1 MKEKNLL
8 NNLRNFNETFRK
20 DATYDDNKSCN
31 VRRFIFGKT
40 TGGGEW
46 KLTQSSL
53 LLKVKKTGNSIY
65 IYRNELDK
73 GYFQQ
78 HSTYGDFA

>member
-1 MKEKNLL
+1 M
-8 NNLRNFNETFRK
+8 RNFNETFMK
-20 DATYDDNKSCN
+20 DATYDDNKNCN

-40 TGGGEW
+40 TGGGGR
-46 KLTQSSL
+46 KLTQSGL

-73 GYFQQ
+73 GCFQQ